1 MPPDAP
7 AAPPA
12 PAPEKTTVGSM
23 FADMIKAPPKQE
35 ELAPGQTMPES
46 TPPPAAPPP
55 PPAAPP
61 APPPKSDTPQ
71 LEKQETPKLEVPPK
85 TAATQTKKEEPKT
98 EAAAEKDEEL
108 DLPEEEFEAR
118 LAGMNK
124 SDAHKLARR
133 AFKQRTFFQQRGDK
147 LEKDAKKVVEAEKK
161 VIELEK
167 KIIDLQEAPETKANL
182 ARIEKAE
189 A

>member
-1 MPPDAP
+1 
-7 AAPPA
+7 
-12 PAPEKTTVGSM
+12 M
-23 FADMIKAPPKQE
+23 FADMITAPPKQE

-118 LAGMNK
+118 LAGITSRTRINWRG
-124 SDAHKLARR
+124 AHSSSAPSSSSGATSWK
-133 AFKQRTFFQQRGDK
+133 RTPRK
-147 LEKDAKKVVEAEKK
+147 WS
-161 VIELEK
+161 
-167 KIIDLQEAPETKANL
+167 
-182 ARIEKAE
+182 
-189 A
+189 